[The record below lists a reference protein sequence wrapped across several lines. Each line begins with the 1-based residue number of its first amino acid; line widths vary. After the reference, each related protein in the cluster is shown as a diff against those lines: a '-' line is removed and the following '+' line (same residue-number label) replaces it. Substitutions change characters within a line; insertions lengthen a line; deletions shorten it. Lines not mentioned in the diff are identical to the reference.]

1 MSFVQ
6 VKGPDLKKVFK
17 QLERNFSKS
26 LFKAMDESAK
36 YARDRARDKAPV
48 LTGKFR
54 RSIRISRNIRMPYG
68 LAKKVGVAYVAK
80 AHKYSHKVEK
90 KHKLFTYMPYRE
102 LNPVRNV
109 FFRAITKGISRR
121 IM

>member
-17 QLERNFSKS
+17 QLERNFHKS
-26 LFKAMDESAK
+26 MFKGMDESAK
-36 YARDRARDKAPV
+36 YTKAKARSKAPV
-48 LTGKFR
+48 LTGTFR

-102 LNPVRNV
+102 LNPVRSV
-109 FFRAITKGISRR
+109 FFRAITKGISKR